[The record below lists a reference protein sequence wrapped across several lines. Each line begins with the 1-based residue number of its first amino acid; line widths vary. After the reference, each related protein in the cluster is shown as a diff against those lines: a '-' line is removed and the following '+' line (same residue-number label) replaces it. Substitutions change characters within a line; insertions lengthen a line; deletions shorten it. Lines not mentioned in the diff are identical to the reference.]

1 MVCLLL
7 ALTAGVE
14 GWRAYNPAL
23 GRDGVSKDSQWTGTY
38 RDKKPG
44 SPAAEKT
51 SGRQANP
58 AARMNRPMA
67 AAAELAGLASKAKL
81 KKANIAEINR
91 HDQTPAQLWQYWE
104 MLLDRSEFQQIPIVG
119 TLLAERLRKHPDPAV
134 YRGIADLLVQPN
146 IAAENKAILIDLLG
160 EIATPDALDQL
171 INLAKQEI
179 DSPLYILALQ
189 ALSRIGDNRW
199 DGEFHKELSPA
210 LEVAWSNPE
219 NNDPAFLGAIGKA
232 IAAVGAPEGVEQLL
246 LTVSGNNKD
255 KDTEETHR
263 IKQAVAFEVIPQVRN
278 PEAVE
283 VLGAWLKEEPLG
295 TPAPEVSGHA
305 LAEIGSIK
313 ATQKIVDWAKD
324 APAEG
329 ARNLNDWLS
338 KIDDASALASI
349 SAAQEDEFQ
358 APEIAAVINSVAV
371 TIDAGAALSTTAL
384 KKGSARVLP
393 RP

>member
-1 MVCLLL
+1 M
-7 ALTAGVE
+7 
-14 GWRAYNPAL
+14 
-23 GRDGVSKDSQWTGTY
+23 D
-38 RDKKPG
+38 
-44 SPAAEKT
+44 
-51 SGRQANP
+51 
-58 AARMNRPMA
+58 
-67 AAAELAGLASKAKL
+67 AAAESAGLASKSKL

-134 YRGIADLLVQPN
+134 YQGIADLLAQPN

-210 LEVAWSNPE
+210 LEAAWSNPD
-219 NNDPAFLGAIGKA
+219 NNDPAFLGAVGKA
-232 IAAVGAPEGVEQLL
+232 IAAVGAPGGVEQLL

-255 KDTEETHR
+255 TEETKR
-263 IKQAVAFEVIPQVRN
+263 TKQEVAFEVIPQVRN

-283 VLGAWLKEEPLG
+283 VLGTWLKEEPLG
-295 TPAPEVSGHA
+295 TPAPEVSGDA

-313 ATQKIVDWAKD
+313 ATQEIVDWAKD

-338 KIDDASALASI
+338 KIDDASALAAI
-349 SAAQEDEFQ
+349 SAVQEDEFQ
-358 APEIAAVINSVAV
+358 APEIAAVINSAAV
-371 TIDAGAALSTTAL
+371 SIDAGAALSATAL